1 MTRTSSQAGAAAAG
15 SASTPRLKRALGT
28 PALLLFGLAY
38 MLPLAVFT
46 TYGLVTDTTGGHLAG
61 AYLVT
66 TIAMLFTAYSY
77 ANMVR
82 AYPVAG
88 SAYTYTQ
95 RSFGRHLGFLTG
107 WTLLLDYLALPL
119 LNYLVI
125 GIYLN
130 AAFPAVPAWAFV
142 VASVV
147 LVTVLNVIG
156 INLVSGANLALVGVQ
171 IVFIVVF
178 VVTGIAYLTG
188 AAQVPDL
195 LSPFFSADTPLSS
208 IAAGSAILA
217 LAFLGFDAVSTLSEE
232 AKDARKSIP
241 RAILLCTLA
250 GGLLFIVTA
259 YVAGLVFPDYKNFT
273 DLDSAPLDVMTRIG
287 GTALF
292 TFFTAAYIA
301 GSFAS
306 AMTSQ
311 ASVARI
317 LYAMGR
323 DGQLPRRV
331 FGVVHARFKT
341 PWLAVIVVGVVG
353 LGGALFLPLDIAASV
368 ISFGALVAFSF
379 VNLAVIKHYVIDR
392 KERGTR
398 AVLAYIVAPAIGFVL
413 TVWLWT
419 SLSTTTFIAGGIWV
433 LVGVLILAII
443 TGGFRRKP
451 PVMDF
456 SEEDPAPLL
465 DESAPAA
472 APAPA
477 P

>member
-1 MTRTSSQAGAAAAG
+1 VTTTSGAASTVAPAG
-15 SASTPRLKRALGT
+15 PRLKRSLGT
-28 PALLLFGLAY
+28 PSLLLFGLAY

-46 TYGLVTDTTGGHLAG
+46 TYGLVTETTGGHLAG

-66 TIAMLFTAYSY
+66 TIAMLFTAGSY
-77 ANMVR
+77 ASMVR

-95 RSFGRHLGFLTG
+95 RTFGRHLGFLTG

-130 AAFPAVPAWAFV
+130 AAFPAVPAWVWV

-147 LVTVLNVIG
+147 VVTLLNVIG
-156 INLVSGANLALVGVQ
+156 ITLVSSANLALVGVQ
-171 IVFIVVF
+171 IVFIIVF
-178 VVTGIAYLTG
+178 VAAGIAYVAGGTHL
-188 AAQVPDL
+188 PNL
-195 LSPFFSADTPLSS
+195 LDPFFSGNTSLGG
-208 IAAGSAILA
+208 IAAGAAILA

-241 RAILLCTLA
+241 RAIMLCTLI

-259 YVAGLVFPDYKNFT
+259 YVAGLVFPDFHNFT
-273 DLDSAPLDVMTRIG
+273 NTDSAPLDVMTRIG
-287 GTALF
+287 GGALF

-317 LYAMGR
+317 LFAMGR
-323 DGQLPRRV
+323 DGQLPKRV
-331 FGVVHARFKT
+331 FAAIHPRFKT
-341 PWLAVIVVGVVG
+341 PWLAVLIVGVVG
-353 LGGALFLPLDIAASV
+353 LAGALLLPLDVAASV

-379 VNLAVIKHYVIDR
+379 VNLAVIKHYVIDQR
-392 KERGTR
+392 ERGTR
-398 AVLAYIVAPAIGFVL
+398 GMLTHLVAPLIGFAL

-419 SLSTTTFIAGGIWV
+419 SLSVTTFVAGAVWV
-433 LVGVLILAII
+433 AIGVVLLAII

-456 SEEDPAPLL
+456 SEDDPAPMG
-465 DESAPAA
+465 
-472 APAPA
+472 
-477 P
+477 

>member
-1 MTRTSSQAGAAAAG
+1 VNSTPG
-15 SASTPRLKRALGT
+15 SASTVAPAGPRLKRSLGT
-28 PALLLFGLAY
+28 PSLLLFGLAY

-46 TYGLVTDTTGGHLAG
+46 TYGLVTETTGGHLAG

-66 TIAMLFTAYSY
+66 TIAMLFTAGSY
-77 ANMVR
+77 ASMVR

-95 RSFGRHLGFLTG
+95 RTFGRHLGFLTG

-130 AAFPAVPAWAFV
+130 AAFPAVPAWVFI

-156 INLVSGANLALVGVQ
+156 ITLVTSANLALVGVQ
-171 IVFIVVF
+171 IVFIAVF
-178 VVTGIAYLTG
+178 VITGLSYLSG
-188 AAQVPDL
+188 ASSVPNL
-195 LSPFFSADTPLSS
+195 LDPFFSAGTPLSG
-208 IAAGSAILA
+208 IAAGAAILA

-232 AKDARKSIP
+232 AKDARRTIP

-259 YVAGLVFPDYKNFT
+259 YIAGLVFPDYAHFT
-273 DLDSAPLDVMTRIG
+273 DTDSAPLDVMTRIG
-287 GTALF
+287 GGALF

-317 LYAMGR
+317 LFAMGR

-331 FGVVHARFKT
+331 FAAVHARFKT
-341 PWLAVIVVGVVG
+341 PWLAVLIVGAVG
-353 LGGALFLPLDIAASV
+353 LVGALALPLDVAASV

-379 VNLAVIKHYVIDR
+379 VNLAVIKHYVIDG
-392 KERGTR
+392 KERGAPAMTKH
-398 AVLAYIVAPAIGFVL
+398 LVAPLIGFAL

-419 SLSTTTFIAGGIWV
+419 SLSGTTFVAGAIWV
-433 LVGVLILAII
+433 AVGVGVLAIV

-465 DESAPAA
+465 EATADPAR
-472 APAPA
+472 
-477 P
+477 

>member
-1 MTRTSSQAGAAAAG
+1 MTTTSRPSSTAAPAG
-15 SASTPRLKRALGT
+15 PRLKRSLGT
-28 PALLLFGLAY
+28 PSLLLFGLAY

-46 TYGLVTDTTGGHLAG
+46 TYGLVTETTGGHLAG
-61 AYLVT
+61 AYFVT
-66 TIAMLFTAYSY
+66 TIAMLFTAGSY
-77 ANMVR
+77 ASMVR

-95 RSFGRHLGFLTG
+95 RTFGRHLGFLTG

-130 AAFPAVPAWAFV
+130 AAFPAVPAWVWV
-142 VASVV
+142 VGSVV
-147 LVTVLNVIG
+147 VVTLLNVIG
-156 INLVSGANLALVGVQ
+156 ITLVSSANLALVGVQ

-178 VVTGIAYLTG
+178 VATGIAYLSGG
-188 AAQVPDL
+188 ATVPNL
-195 LSPFFSADTPLSS
+195 LDPFFSGDATLGG
-208 IAAGSAILA
+208 IAAGAAILA

-241 RAILLCTLA
+241 RAIILCTLV

-259 YVAGLVFPDYKNFT
+259 YVAGLVFPDFANFT
-273 DLDSAPLDVMTRIG
+273 DTDSAPLDVMTRVG
-287 GTALF
+287 GGALF

-317 LYAMGR
+317 LFAMGR

-331 FGVVHARFKT
+331 FAAIHPRFKT
-341 PWLAVIVVGVVG
+341 PWLAVLIVGVVG
-353 LGGALFLPLDIAASV
+353 LVGALLLPLDVAASV

-379 VNLAVIKHYVIDR
+379 VNLAVIKHYLIDQR
-392 KERGTR
+392 ERGAR
-398 AVLAYIVAPAIGFVL
+398 AVLTHLIAPLIGFAL

-419 SLSTTTFIAGGIWV
+419 SLSPTTFIAGGIWV
-433 LVGVLILAII
+433 AIGVVLLAIL

-451 PVMDF
+451 PAMDF
-456 SEEDPAPLL
+456 SEDDPAPLL
-465 DESAPAA
+465 ES
-472 APAPA
+472 
-477 P
+477 

>member
-1 MTRTSSQAGAAAAG
+1 MTHTTPSTAASAPGSARSATGAAG
-15 SASTPRLKRALGT
+15 PGQPRLRRALGT

-46 TYGLVTDTTGGHLAG
+46 TYGLVTDTTKGHLAG

-130 AAFPAVPAWAFV
+130 AAFPAIPAWVFV
-142 VASVV
+142 VVSVV

-156 INLVSGANLALVGVQ
+156 ITLVSSANLALVGVQ

-188 AAQVPDL
+188 AAQLPDL
-195 LSPFFSADTPLSS
+195 LSPFFSAGTPLSA

-232 AKDARKSIP
+232 AKDAKKSIP
-241 RAILLCTLA
+241 RAIMLCTLA

-259 YVAGLVFPDYKNFT
+259 YIAGLVFPDYANFT

-287 GTALF
+287 GSALF

-323 DGQLPRRV
+323 DGQLPKRV

-341 PWLAVIVVGVVG
+341 PWLAVIVVGAVG
-353 LGGALFLPLDIAASV
+353 LVGALLLPLDVAASV

-392 KERGTR
+392 RQRGPK
-398 AVLAYIVAPAIGFVL
+398 AVVAYIVAPAIGFAL

-419 SLSTTTFIAGGIWV
+419 SLSITTFVAGGIWV
-433 LVGVLILAII
+433 LAGVVILALI
-443 TGGFRRKP
+443 TGGFRHKP

-456 SEEDPAPLL
+456 SEEDPAPL
-465 DESAPAA
+465 PAQ
-472 APAPA
+472 
-477 P
+477 

>member
-1 MTRTSSQAGAAAAG
+1 MTHT
-15 SASTPRLKRALGT
+15 SASAGPSGTASAPRLKRTLGA

-46 TYGLVTDTTGGHLAG
+46 TYGLVTDTTHGHLAG

-130 AAFPAVPAWAFV
+130 AAFPAIPAWVFI

-156 INLVSGANLALVGVQ
+156 ITLVSSANLALVGVQ
-171 IVFIVVF
+171 VVFIAVF
-178 VVTGIAYLTG
+178 VITGIAYLTG
-188 AAQVPDL
+188 VAQMPDL
-195 LSPFFSADTPLSS
+195 ITPFFSGDTTLSS

-241 RAILLCTLA
+241 RAIMLCTLA
-250 GGLLFIVTA
+250 GGLLFIITA
-259 YVAGLVFPDYKNFT
+259 YIAGLVFPDYKNFT

-287 GTALF
+287 GSALF

-331 FGVVHARFKT
+331 FAAVHPRFKT
-341 PWLAVIVVGVVG
+341 PWLAVILVGVVG
-353 LGGALFLPLDIAASV
+353 LAGALLLPLDIAASV

-392 KERGTR
+392 KERG
-398 AVLAYIVAPAIGFVL
+398 AKAIVAYIVAPAIGFAL

-419 SLSTTTFIAGGIWV
+419 SLSVTTFIAGGIWV
-433 LVGVLILAII
+433 LVGVLILAIL

-456 SEEDPAPLL
+456 SEEDPAPLA
-465 DESAPAA
+465 EAPT
-472 APAPA
+472 PAPTA
-477 P
+477 

>member
-1 MTRTSSQAGAAAAG
+1 MTTTSRPSSTAAPAG
-15 SASTPRLKRALGT
+15 PRLKRSLGT
-28 PALLLFGLAY
+28 PSLLLFGLAY

-46 TYGLVTDTTGGHLAG
+46 TYGLVTETTGGHLAG
-61 AYLVT
+61 AYFVT
-66 TIAMLFTAYSY
+66 TIAMLFTAGSY
-77 ANMVR
+77 ASMVR

-95 RSFGRHLGFLTG
+95 RTFGRHLGFLTG

-130 AAFPAVPAWAFV
+130 AAFPAVPAWVWV
-142 VASVV
+142 VGSVV
-147 LVTVLNVIG
+147 VVTLLNVIG
-156 INLVSGANLALVGVQ
+156 ITLVSSANLALVGVQ

-178 VVTGIAYLTG
+178 VATGIAYLSGG
-188 AAQVPDL
+188 ATVPNL
-195 LSPFFSADTPLSS
+195 LDPFFSGNTTLGG
-208 IAAGSAILA
+208 IAAGAAILA

-241 RAILLCTLA
+241 RAIILCTLV
-250 GGLLFIVTA
+250 GGLLFIATA
-259 YVAGLVFPDYKNFT
+259 YVAGLVFPDFTNFT
-273 DLDSAPLDVMTRIG
+273 DTDSAPLDVMTRIG
-287 GTALF
+287 GGALF

-317 LYAMGR
+317 LFAMGR

-331 FGVVHARFKT
+331 FAAIHPRFKT
-341 PWLAVIVVGVVG
+341 PWLSVLIVGVVG
-353 LGGALFLPLDIAASV
+353 LIGALLLPLDVAASV

-379 VNLAVIKHYVIDR
+379 VNLAVIKHYLIDQH
-392 KERGTR
+392 ERGTR
-398 AVLAYIVAPAIGFVL
+398 AVLAHLVAPLIGFAL

-419 SLSTTTFIAGGIWV
+419 SLSLTTFIAGGIWV
-433 LVGVLILAII
+433 LIGVVLLAIL
-443 TGGFRRKP
+443 TSGFRRKP
-451 PVMDF
+451 PAMDF
-456 SEEDPAPLL
+456 SEEDPAPLP
-465 DESAPAA
+465 EA
-472 APAPA
+472 
-477 P
+477 